1 MAGKKQTRKRI
12 IPISMKNIAEKP
24 EVKLISVFDN

>member
-12 IPISMKNIAEKP
+12 IPISVKNIAEK